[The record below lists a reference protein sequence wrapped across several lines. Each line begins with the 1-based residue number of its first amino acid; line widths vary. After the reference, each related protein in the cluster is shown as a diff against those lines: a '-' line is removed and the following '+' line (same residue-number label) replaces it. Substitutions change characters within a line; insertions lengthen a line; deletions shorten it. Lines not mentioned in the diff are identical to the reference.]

1 MALFAP
7 SMNNKAIAARAN
19 GLDTAQELEQF
30 LAGVERRAFRMA
42 QLATGSADD
51 ALDLVQDAMFKL
63 ARQYA
68 ARAPQ
73 EWGPLFYRI
82 LQSGIRDAYRRS
94 RVRNRWR
101 VWFNL
106 DDAEDDPLSNLPDT
120 DSPGP
125 EQKMVNGQA
134 MSALEVALQRLPLR
148 QQQVFLLRVWE
159 GLDTA
164 QTAHAMGC
172 TQGSVKTHY
181 SRAVHALRTLMEEH
195 RV

>member
-1 MALFAP
+1 
-7 SMNNKAIAARAN
+7 MNNKTIAA
-19 GLDTAQELEQF
+19 GGYDLDTAQELEQF

-42 QLATGSADD
+42 QLAIGNTED

-82 LQSGIRDAYRRS
+82 LQSSIRDAYRRS

-101 VWFNL
+101 VWFNF
-106 DDAEDDPLSNLPDT
+106 DDVEDDPLLNLPDT

-125 EQKMVNGQA
+125 EQRTVNGQA
-134 MSALEVALQRLPLR
+134 MSALEEALQHLPLR

-159 GLDTA
+159 GLDIA
-164 QTAHAMGC
+164 QTARAMGC

-181 SRAVHALRTLMEEH
+181 SRAVHSLRTLMEEH

>member
-1 MALFAP
+1 
-7 SMNNKAIAARAN
+7 MNNKAIAAREN
-19 GLDTAQELEQF
+19 GLGTVQELEQF

-42 QLATGSADD
+42 QLAIGNTED

-63 ARQYA
+63 ARQYV
-68 ARAPQ
+68 ARDPR

-106 DDAEDDPLSNLPDT
+106 DDAEDDPLLNLPDT
-120 DSPGP
+120 NSPGP
-125 EQKMVNGQA
+125 ERQTVNGQA
-134 MSALEVALQRLPLR
+134 MTALEDALQRLPLR

-159 GLDTA
+159 GLDIA
-164 QTAHAMGC
+164 QTARAMGC

-181 SRAVHALRTLMEEH
+181 SRALHTLRTLMEAH

>member
-1 MALFAP
+1 MALFAT
-7 SMNNKAIAARAN
+7 SMNNKAIAAREN

-42 QLATGSADD
+42 QLATGNTDD

-68 ARAPQ
+68 VRAPQ
-73 EWGPLFYRI
+73 EWGPLFYQI

-106 DDAEDDPLSNLPDT
+106 DDAEDDPLLNLPDT

-125 EQKMVNGQA
+125 EQRIVNGQA
-134 MSALEVALQRLPLR
+134 MNALEIALKRLPLR

-164 QTAHAMGC
+164 QTARAMGC

-181 SRAVHALRTLMEEH
+181 SRAVHTLRTLMEEH

>member
-1 MALFAP
+1 
-7 SMNNKAIAARAN
+7 MNNKAIAAREN

-42 QLATGSADD
+42 QLATGNTDD

-68 ARAPQ
+68 VRAPQ
-73 EWGPLFYRI
+73 EWGPLFYQI

-106 DDAEDDPLSNLPDT
+106 DDAEDDPLLNLPDT

-125 EQKMVNGQA
+125 EQRIVNGQA
-134 MSALEVALQRLPLR
+134 MNALEIALKRLPLR

-164 QTAHAMGC
+164 QTARAMGC

-181 SRAVHALRTLMEEH
+181 SRAVHTLRTLMEEH

>member
-1 MALFAP
+1 MALFAT
-7 SMNNKAIAARAN
+7 SMNNKAIAAREN
-19 GLDTAQELEQF
+19 GLGTAQELEQF

-42 QLATGSADD
+42 QFAVGNQED

-101 VWFNL
+101 VWFNIG
-106 DDAEDDPLSNLPDT
+106 DAEDDPLLNLPDT

-125 EQKMVNGQA
+125 EQRTVNGQA
-134 MSALEVALQRLPLR
+134 MNALEEALQRLPLR

-159 GLDTA
+159 GLDIA
-164 QTAHAMGC
+164 QTARAMGC
-172 TQGSVKTHY
+172 TQGSVKIHY
-181 SRAVHALRTLMEEH
+181 SRAVHSLRTLMEEH

>member
-1 MALFAP
+1 MALFAT
-7 SMNNKAIAARAN
+7 SMNNKAIAARGN

-51 ALDLVQDAMFKL
+51 ALDLVQDTMFKL

-106 DDAEDDPLSNLPDT
+106 GDAEDDPLLNLPDT

-125 EQKMVNGQA
+125 EQQMVNGQA
-134 MSALEVALQRLPLR
+134 MNALEDALQRLPLR